1 MSSASDVTKLRQ
13 IVAEYSI
20 GAAAQSA
27 WSTTQPISTSGTI
40 TGSNFFAAGPI
51 TAMSGFT
58 LPTPYIGLATLAS
71 GSATVTT
78 SACVNS
84 SYVFLTPK
92 TFSSPGFLR
101 VTPGNGSFVIT
112 STSGTDASAVQWMIV
127 NRA

>member
-1 MSSASDVTKLRQ
+1 
-13 IVAEYSI
+13 
-20 GAAAQSA
+20 
-27 WSTTQPISTSGTI
+27 
-40 TGSNFFAAGPI
+40 
-51 TAMSGFT
+51 MSGFT

-78 SACVNS
+78 AACATT

-92 TFSSPGFLR
+92 TFANQGFLR